1 MLYPVLAISIGAS
14 FGAVSRWL
22 LALWLNTTF
31 PALQYGTLV
40 ANLAGGYLIGIAMA
54 VFAQHPH
61 LSPEWRLLIVTGF
74 LGGLTTFSTFSA
86 EVAALIQGHK
96 FFLAAVT
103 IGSHVLGSVLLTLLG
118 IATVVFF
125 SGSTKGI
132 S

>member
-1 MLYPVLAISIGAS
+1 MLYSVLAISIGAS
-14 FGAVSRWL
+14 VGAVSRWL
-22 LALWLNTTF
+22 LALWLNTAF
-31 PALQYGTLV
+31 PAFQYGTLA

-74 LGGLTTFSTFSA
+74 LGGLSTFSTFSA
-86 EVAALIQGHK
+86 EVATSIQEQR
-96 FFLAAVT
+96 FFLAAIT

-118 IATVVFF
+118 IATVALF
-125 SGSTKGI
+125 SGSTRGI